1 MILEGIDREG
11 NISEE
16 ARSAVM
22 QMLKGAFRPEFLNRL
37 DEIVFYRPL
46 TKADLKGIVDL
57 LIADLARRLADKQL
71 KVEVTDAAK
80 EYIVETGSDAVYGAR
95 PLKRYI
101 QSRVETLLAKKI
113 IADDVAPD
121 TTLVVD
127 RDENGLFVR

>member
-1 MILEGIDREG
+1 
-11 NISEE
+11 
-16 ARSAVM
+16 
-22 QMLKGAFRPEFLNRL
+22 MLKSSFRPEFLNRL

-46 TKADLKGIVDL
+46 TKEDLKGIVDL
-57 LIADLARRLADKQL
+57 LIADLRRRLGDKQL
-71 KVEVTDAAK
+71 RVEITAAAK
-80 EYIVETGSDAVYGAR
+80 EFIVEAGSDAVYGAR